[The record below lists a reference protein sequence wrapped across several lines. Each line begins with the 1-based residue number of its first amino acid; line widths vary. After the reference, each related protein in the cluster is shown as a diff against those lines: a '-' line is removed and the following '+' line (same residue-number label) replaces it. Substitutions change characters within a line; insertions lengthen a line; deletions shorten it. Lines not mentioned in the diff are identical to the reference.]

1 MWPAGVSSLRSR
13 HVATASGHSV
23 RIVEA
28 GPADGPPIVLVHGWG
43 SSVYSF
49 SDTIPALTR
58 GGYRALA
65 LDLPG
70 FGLSDKPA
78 APDVY
83 TTQGVARAVLQAAT
97 ALGVDRFTFLGH
109 SMGGAVGLRLV
120 LGGERRIEKLVL
132 VNSVGLGR
140 APLMAPVRLLSPRII
155 EPLLKSFVR
164 RATVKLILRI
174 AYGTST
180 RPTKEDVEQY
190 WAPSQFPEMLR
201 ACRLLAHHFDFHPL
215 SDAELQAIDVPVLAV
230 SSGRDRMVLGGAG
243 RARLIPKVTVLTVE
257 EGGHLSLQECAD
269 RVNPAILAFLK
280 ATAE

>member
-1 MWPAGVSSLRSR
+1 
-13 HVATASGHSV
+13 V
-23 RIVEA
+23 RVVES
-28 GPADGPPIVLVHGWG
+28 GPADGAPILLVHGWG

-49 SDTIPALTR
+49 SDTIPALAS
-58 GGYRALA
+58 GGHHVFA

-78 APDVY
+78 ESDFY
-83 TTQGVARAVLQAAT
+83 TTQGVARAVLEAAT

-140 APLMAPVRLLSPRII
+140 APLMAPVRLFSPRIV
-155 EPLLKSFVR
+155 EPLLKRFVR
-164 RATVKLILRI
+164 RATVRLILRI

-180 RPTKEDVEQY
+180 RPTNEDVEQY

-201 ACRLLAHHFDFHPL
+201 ACRLLAHNFDFRAL
-215 SDAELQAIDVPVLAV
+215 SDAELQAIDVPVLAIG
-230 SSGRDRMVLGGAG
+230 SGRDRMVLGCAE
-243 RARLIPKVTVLTVE
+243 RARLIPDVHVLTLE
-257 EGGHLSLQECAD
+257 EGGHLSLQECAG
-269 RVNPAILAFLK
+269 RVNPSILAFLK
-280 ATAE
+280 RRAA